1 MAVYVNSTER
11 TINLTARVKGRIEW
25 VMVQSNDEIDL
36 GNDELTSEA
45 QILVDKRMLIPVK
58 SSNEETKSSNDET
71 PRKGRRGRR
80 RTSEE

>member
-1 MAVYVNSTER
+1 MAVYANRAGR
-11 TINLTARVKGRIEW
+11 TVNLTKSVKGRIEW
-25 VMVQSNDEIDL
+25 VMVQSNGEIDL

-58 SSNEETKSSNDET
+58 SSNEETKVSNDEM
-71 PRKGRRGRR
+71 PRKGRGGRR